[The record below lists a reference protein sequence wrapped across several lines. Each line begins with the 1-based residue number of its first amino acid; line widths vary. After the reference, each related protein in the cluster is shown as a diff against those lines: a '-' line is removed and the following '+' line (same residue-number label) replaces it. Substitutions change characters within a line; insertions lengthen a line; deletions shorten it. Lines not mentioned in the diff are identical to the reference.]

1 MCFKKNAK
9 YVFQQQS
16 PVGLAAS
23 VIVTIINIVVAA
35 VVSGGGGG
43 DGGVYVCCHDVL
55 VEIIGQLLVLCFP
68 YHKLWESKELA
79 PLGFYNKELHCLAS
93 FFVHT
98 KEIYSDR
105 ILRAGSPDQGIGR
118 SISPGSFI

>member
-23 VIVTIINIVVAA
+23 VIVTIINIVVAV

-43 DGGVYVCCHDVL
+43 DGGVYACCHDVH
-55 VEIIGQLLVLCFP
+55 VEIIGQLLVLFSLP
-68 YHKLWESKELA
+68 QVMGIK
-79 PLGFYNKELHCLAS
+79 G
-93 FFVHT
+93 T
-98 KEIYSDR
+98 
-105 ILRAGSPDQGIGR
+105 RAIGLL
-118 SISPGSFI
+118 